1 MEAALIPGVE
11 MFDVLLAVL
20 LPVLA
25 WWVVV
30 GPDLFR
36 SVVLFIV
43 FGLLLALVWVRLQAP
58 DVALAEAAIG
68 AGITGAL
75 LLDTLGRIGVGDGTV
90 NDERR
95 GHDEVATGGE
105 HPS

>member
-1 MEAALIPGVE
+1 
-11 MFDVLLAVL
+11 MFDVLLAVI

-25 WWVVV
+25 WWVLR

-43 FGLLLALVWVRLQAP
+43 FGVLLALVWVRLRAP

-75 LLDTLGRIGVGDGTV
+75 LLDTLGRI
-90 NDERR
+90 R
-95 GHDEVATGGE
+95 TGGWDTGGDQRGGDAGTSGSE
-105 HPS
+105 HPFA

>member
-1 MEAALIPGVE
+1 MTGVG
-11 MFDVLLAVL
+11 MFDVLLAVV

-25 WWVVV
+25 WWVVA

-43 FGLLLALVWVRLQAP
+43 FGLLLALVWVRLRAP

-68 AGITGAL
+68 AGLTGAL
-75 LLDTLGRIGVGDGTV
+75 LLDTLGRLRAEGWGTGD
-90 NDERR
+90 DQR
-95 GHDEVATGGE
+95 GSDAGASGGE
-105 HPS
+105 HPSV

>member
-1 MEAALIPGVE
+1 
-11 MFDVLLAVL
+11 MFDLVLAVV

-25 WWVVV
+25 WWVVT

-43 FGLLLALVWVRLQAP
+43 FGLLLALVWVRLRAP

-75 LLDTLGRIGVGDGTV
+75 LLDTLGRIRAEGWD
-90 NDERR
+90 
-95 GHDEVATGGE
+95 TGGDQRGGDAV
-105 HPS
+105 PSGRRRPSV